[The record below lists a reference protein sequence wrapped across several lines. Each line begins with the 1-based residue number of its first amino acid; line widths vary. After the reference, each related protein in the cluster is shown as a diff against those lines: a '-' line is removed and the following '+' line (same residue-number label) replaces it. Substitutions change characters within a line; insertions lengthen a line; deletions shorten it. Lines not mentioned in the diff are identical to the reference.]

1 MGKNIAEYE
10 SRKRMLCKSLKVS
23 YEFVSCKMCGLQHC
37 TSGDSR
43 ELWLY
48 CLNSARG
55 FVHFSALKES
65 FMRSHFPFPG
75 WQLACSCVTPFLP
88 PLSLSSSSLKDS
100 TALNN
105 IWQPHIWTALAGSLG
120 LVEEQEA
127 CFQKEPRREQV
138 GTAEHRASL
147 SRTGKRGEH
156 LILTALGLVHSR
168 VGERSREPKTC
179 TLILQERK

>member
-37 TSGDSR
+37 ISGDSR

-88 PLSLSSSSLKDS
+88 PLSLSLLLTERQYGFEQHLAAPHLDS
-100 TALNN
+100 V
-105 IWQPHIWTALAGSLG
+105 S
-120 LVEEQEA
+120 
-127 CFQKEPRREQV
+127 RE
-138 GTAEHRASL
+138 
-147 SRTGKRGEH
+147 SRTRGRTRSLFSKRTEKG
-156 LILTALGLVHSR
+156 ASR
-168 VGERSREPKTC
+168 NS
-179 TLILQERK
+179 